1 MFLSMDNY
9 KHPRKIF
16 VLIIF
21 ICLVIFGVVI
31 FRREI
36 KLASKIVVLDS
47 EKMAADDH
55 SHNDTHDD
63 CEYMD
68 LFTTL
73 QKPSIAASFGQGRTG
88 SQLCFFAAGYALW
101 RDFGILNFISQ
112 EQLDILKNT
121 FVLPEQNELLKN
133 STYYTWRKGMF
144 YFKLR
149 NFT

>member
-1 MFLSMDNY
+1 MT
-9 KHPRKIF
+9 
-16 VLIIF
+16 
-21 ICLVIFGVVI
+21 
-31 FRREI
+31 
-36 KLASKIVVLDS
+36 
-47 EKMAADDH
+47 ADDL
-55 SHNDTHDD
+55 SHNDTHND
-63 CEYMD
+63 CDFMD
-68 LFTTL
+68 LFTSL

-133 STYYTWRKGMF
+133 STYYTWRKGML

>member
-1 MFLSMDNY
+1 MLLSMDNY
-9 KHPRKIF
+9 KHPRMIF
-16 VLIIF
+16 VLYIF

-121 FVLPEQNELLKN
+121 FALPEQNELLKN
-133 STYYTWRKGMF
+133 STYYTWRKGTF
-144 YFKLR
+144 YFMLQ

>member
-1 MFLSMDNY
+1 
-9 KHPRKIF
+9 
-16 VLIIF
+16 
-21 ICLVIFGVVI
+21 
-31 FRREI
+31 
-36 KLASKIVVLDS
+36 
-47 EKMAADDH
+47 MAADDL
-55 SHNDTHDD
+55 SHNNTHND

-68 LFTTL
+68 LFTSL

-112 EQLDILKNT
+112 EQLDILGNT
-121 FVLPEQNELLKN
+121 FELPEQNELLKN
-133 STYYTWRKGMF
+133 STYYTWREGMF

>member
-1 MFLSMDNY
+1 MDNC

-16 VLIIF
+16 VLIMF
-21 ICLVIFGVVI
+21 ISLAIFGVVI
-31 FRREI
+31 FHRKI
-36 KLASKIVVLDS
+36 KLSSKIVILNS
-47 EKMAADDH
+47 EKITADDL
-55 SHNDTHDD
+55 SHNDTHND
-63 CEYMD
+63 CDFMD
-68 LFTTL
+68 LFTSL

-144 YFKLR
+144 YFQLQ
-149 NFT
+149 NLA

>member
-1 MFLSMDNY
+1 MDNY
-9 KHPRKIF
+9 KHPRKIS
-16 VLIIF
+16 VLTIF
-21 ICLVIFGVVI
+21 ICLAIFGVVI

-36 KLASKIVVLDS
+36 NLARNMVVLTS
-47 EKMAADDH
+47 EIMTADDL
-55 SHNDTHDD
+55 SYNDTYND

-68 LFTTL
+68 LFTSL

-133 STYYTWRKGMF
+133 STYYTWREGML
-144 YFKLR
+144 YLKLR
-149 NFT
+149 SFT

>member
-1 MFLSMDNY
+1 MDNY

-21 ICLVIFGVVI
+21 ICLSIFGVVI
-31 FRREI
+31 FHREMKI
-36 KLASKIVVLDS
+36 ARNIVVLNS
-47 EKMAADDH
+47 EKMTADDLY
-55 SHNDTHDD
+55 HNDTYND

-133 STYYTWRKGMF
+133 STYYTWRKGML

-149 NFT
+149 HFT

>member
-1 MFLSMDNY
+1 M
-9 KHPRKIF
+9 
-16 VLIIF
+16 
-21 ICLVIFGVVI
+21 CVI
-31 FRREI
+31 RSTI
-36 KLASKIVVLDS
+36 KLANKIVVLDS
-47 EKMAADDH
+47 EKVTAVDL
-55 SHNDTHDD
+55 SHNDTYDE

-68 LFTTL
+68 LFTSL

-133 STYYTWRKGMF
+133 STYYTWRKGML